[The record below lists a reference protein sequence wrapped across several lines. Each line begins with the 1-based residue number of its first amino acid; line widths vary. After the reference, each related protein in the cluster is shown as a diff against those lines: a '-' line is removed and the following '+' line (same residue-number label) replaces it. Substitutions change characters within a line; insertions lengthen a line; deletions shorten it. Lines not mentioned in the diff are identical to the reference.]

1 MVFPER
7 TILIDGSQGEGG
19 GQILRTAVSLS
30 MVTAEPLELIRIRAG
45 RRKPGLRW
53 QHLTAVQAAGTIC
66 GARVEGAALGATA
79 LTFRPG
85 AVRPGRYTFDIGTA
99 GSTVLLAQTLI
110 PALLCAP
117 RASSLRLVGGTHNPQ
132 SPPFEFFERAFLLQ
146 LRRMG
151 AQVHTRLE
159 RAGYYPAGGG
169 TLELEV
175 APGWQPTP
183 LTLRDRGRLLEA
195 WGEAV
200 VCGLPRHIAERE
212 VAVAHEALGWNRLA
226 VREDARGVG
235 PGNLL
240 LLTLAFEQVTEVFCA
255 FGRRGVPAE
264 TVAVEAVRETQRYLA
279 SSAVAGRYLA
289 DQLLLPMALAG
300 SGSFTTL
307 RPSAHTLTNARV
319 IERFL
324 PVRIRVDPVG
334 EPSGEPSGEPFGEPF
349 GEPLW
354 EVTVAAAGESE
365 R

>member
-1 MVFPER
+1 MI
-7 TILIDGSQGEGG
+7 TG
-19 GQILRTAVSLS
+19 
-30 MVTAEPLELIRIRAG
+30 EPLELIRIRAG

-53 QHLTAVQAAGTIC
+53 QHLTAVQAAQAIC
-66 GARVEGAALGATA
+66 GARVEGAALGATT
-79 LTFRPG
+79 LTFQPG
-85 AVRPGRYTFDIGTA
+85 AIRPGRYTFDIGTA

-110 PALLCAP
+110 PALLRAP
-117 RASSLRLVGGTHNPQ
+117 RPSSLHLVGGTHNPQ

-151 AQVHTRLE
+151 AQVHARLE

-169 TLELEV
+169 ALELEV
-175 APGWQPTP
+175 APGWRPTP
-183 LTLRDRGRLLEA
+183 LTLRGRGRLLEA

-212 VAVAHEALGWNRLA
+212 IAVAREALGWSRLA
-226 VREDARGVG
+226 VREDARGIG

-240 LLTLAFEQVTEVFCA
+240 LLTLAFEQVTEVFCG

-264 TVAVEAVRETQRYLA
+264 AVAAQAVREARAYLA
-279 SSAVAGRYLA
+279 SSAVAGRHLA
-289 DQLLLPMALAG
+289 DQLLLPMALGG

-307 RPSAHTLTNARV
+307 SPSAHTLTNARV

-324 PVRIRVDPVG
+324 PVRIRVEPAG
-334 EPSGEPSGEPFGEPF
+334 EPAGEPF

-354 EVTVAAAGESE
+354 QVTVAEATGEPE